1 MQRATTTESRGV
13 ALCCSMGRGSQQYS
27 KLNSEVVNVE
37 VIADVTLVGEGEE
50 IRTRPQVISLI
61 SPLD

>member
-1 MQRATTTESRGV
+1 
-13 ALCCSMGRGSQQYS
+13 MGRGSQQYS